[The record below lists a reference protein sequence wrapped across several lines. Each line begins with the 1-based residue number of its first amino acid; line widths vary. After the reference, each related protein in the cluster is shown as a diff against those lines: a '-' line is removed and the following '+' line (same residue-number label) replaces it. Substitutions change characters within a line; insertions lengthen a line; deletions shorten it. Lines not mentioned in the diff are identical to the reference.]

1 MMSNIFEAGWFR
13 IRFPSGSKL
22 VALILLIANQIKS
35 KTLHYGSLWEIR
47 CLANPIPQLPLFIYL
62 YVYLFLWE
70 EGGGV
75 CSNKH
80 CECDDEDAL
89 HGRHVEME
97 NLIV

>member
-22 VALILLIANQIKS
+22 AALILLIANQIKS

-47 CLANPIPQLPLFIYL
+47 CLANPIPQLPLLFIYL
-62 YVYLFLWE
+62 YVYLFW
-70 EGGGV
+70 GGWGV
-75 CSNKH
+75 YSNEQ

>member
-1 MMSNIFEAGWFR
+1 MAHFG
-13 IRFPSGSKL
+13 
-22 VALILLIANQIKS
+22 KS
-35 KTLHYGSLWEIR
+35 DVW
-47 CLANPIPQLPLFIYL
+47 PIQSPNYLFYLFIYM
-62 YVYLFLWE
+62 YIYF
-70 EGGGV
+70 GGGGWGV